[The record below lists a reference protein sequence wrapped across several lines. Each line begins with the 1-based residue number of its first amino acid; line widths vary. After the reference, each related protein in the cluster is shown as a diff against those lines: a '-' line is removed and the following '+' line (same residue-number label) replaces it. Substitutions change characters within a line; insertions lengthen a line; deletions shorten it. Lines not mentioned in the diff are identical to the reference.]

1 MDVKDELI
9 KIEIEKLLK
18 NKIDKYMTKI
28 IDDFNNENNGVEIDT
43 IKMENISYLISIND
57 KKINYKGGGYNVFL

>member
-43 IKMENISYLISIND
+43 IKMENISYSISIND
-57 KKINYKGGGYNVFL
+57 KKITL